1 MKTVCFA
8 GFDKPQAVYLKA
20 LAEEKGYQVV
30 DAVIPA
36 LSLLVVGGEPDTGM
50 VKDAGDN
57 GVDSV
62 DLAGFWNFLEVE
74 RADG

>member
-1 MKTVCFA
+1 MKTVCFT

-36 LSLLVVGGEPDTGM
+36 LSLLIVGPSPRRDL
-50 VKDAGDN
+50 VLQADRL
-57 GVDSV
+57 GVEKV
-62 DLAGFWNFLEVE
+62 DLQGFWDALEYARV
-74 RADG
+74 DD

>member
-1 MKTVCFA
+1 MKTVCFT

-36 LSLLVVGGEPDTGM
+36 LSLLVVGGEPDQM
-50 VKDAGDN
+50 LIADAQQSEISV
-57 GVDSV
+57 VDSN
-62 DLAGFWNFLEVE
+62 GFLSITNQ
-74 RADG
+74 